1 MTYFK
6 RAILTPIRTKIR
18 KQEQKSIDVATK
30 IRTKS
35 DIKKITLEH
44 HALEMSFS
52 KAIVENIKRCW
63 RDDSV
68 DKITD
73 SSSRG
78 LGFNYLQSHGSLQPY
93 LRTEYLKS
101 SSGKI

>member
-1 MTYFK
+1 M
-6 RAILTPIRTKIR
+6 
-18 KQEQKSIDVATK
+18 
-30 IRTKS
+30 
-35 DIKKITLEH
+35 KKITLEH

-63 RDDSV
+63 RDGSV

-78 LGFNYLQSHGSLQPY
+78 LGFDYLQSHGSLCGSP
-93 LRTEYLKS
+93 T
-101 SSGKI
+101 